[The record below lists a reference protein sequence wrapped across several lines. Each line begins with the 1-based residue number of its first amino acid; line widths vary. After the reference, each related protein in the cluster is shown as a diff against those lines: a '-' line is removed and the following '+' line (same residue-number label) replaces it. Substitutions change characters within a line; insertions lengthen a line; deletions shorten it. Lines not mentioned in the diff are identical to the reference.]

1 MEQNQTLEQIQNF
14 EGKYPKQ
21 LWYLFFSEMWER
33 FSFYGM
39 RGMLVIFMVNQLT
52 MNDKVANLQYGA
64 TQAFVYAFTFIGGLF
79 ADKILGYRK
88 SLFWGG
94 LLMIVGSIILAIDPK
109 QFFFFGISFTII
121 GTGFF
126 KPNIST
132 MVGKL
137 YKDDDNRRDAGF
149 SLFYAGVN
157 LGALIGGYICIAVA
171 NGTLWESL
179 IPEPLRWNF
188 AFGFAAVVMI
198 ISLLT
203 FVQTQKSLG
212 QIGLSPLANMKKSKR
227 LIIEIVTYIGSLVI
241 IPIVMTMVSKT
252 QYTDYFMFVIG
263 PIALIYLFFE
273 MGTLNN
279 VNHFNPF
286 SFNGKISRTNF
297 FLCFV
302 LVILINVY
310 VTIHFKG
317 SIGAI
322 MCVFPLYW
330 FLYSF
335 GAKRCNVIGISRFY
349 LLVPFFSIYLL
360 FKKGKDENFQILK
373 TLSPEVKKL
382 LAALVFIIFSIFFWA
397 FFEQSGGS
405 LSLFAAHNL
414 NNTVLGVSLDPNG
427 VNNSANSFFV
437 IGFAALLGLVWLWM
451 NKRKIEPNTIVK
463 FGLGFL
469 FLAGGF
475 AVFYYTKFFAD
486 ASGRTSL
493 DLFTF
498 GWFIIT
504 FGELCL
510 SPIGMSAMTKL
521 SPQKTQAVIMGMWF
535 LASAYGQYFAGLLG
549 ANIAEASQDA
559 TNMDKLTV
567 YADGYLQ
574 LALYA
579 LILGVLLIA
588 ISPLVKKLMQE
599 VK

>member
-1 MEQNQTLEQIQNF
+1 MVSDNSIALEQIQSF
-14 EGKYPKQ
+14 KGKYPKQ

-39 RGMLVIFMVNQLT
+39 RGMLVIFMVNQLA
-52 MNDKVANLQYGA
+52 MNEEVANLQYGA

-94 LLMIVGSIILAIDPK
+94 ILMIAGSIILAADPK

-132 MVGKL
+132 IVGKL

-157 LGALIGGYICIAVA
+157 LGALIGGYLCIAVA
-171 NGTLWESL
+171 NGTMLTSYV
-179 IPEPLRWNF
+179 PSHLRWNV
-188 AFGFAAVVMI
+188 AFGFAAIVMV

-203 FVQTQKSLG
+203 FTQTQKSLG
-212 QIGLSPLANMKKSKR
+212 QIGLSPLAHLEISKR
-227 LIIEIVTYIGSLVI
+227 RIYEIATYIGSLAILPI
-241 IPIVMTMVSKT
+241 IMTMVAKT
-252 QYTDYFMFVIG
+252 EYTDIFMYIIG
-263 PIALIYLFFE
+263 PCSLLYLFYE
-273 MGTLNN
+273 MRN
-279 VNHFNPF
+279 F
-286 SFNGKISRTNF
+286 S
-297 FLCFV
+297 LQ
-302 LVILINVY
+302 
-310 VTIHFKG
+310 
-317 SIGAI
+317 
-322 MCVFPLYW
+322 
-330 FLYSF
+330 
-335 GAKRCNVIGISRFY
+335 
-349 LLVPFFSIYLL
+349 
-360 FKKGKDENFQILK
+360 EN
-373 TLSPEVKKL
+373 KKL
-382 LAALVFIIFSIFFWA
+382 IAALVFIIFSIFFWA

-405 LSLFAAHNL
+405 LSLFAANNL
-414 NNTVLGVSLDPNG
+414 ENTVLGVKLDPNG
-427 VNNSANSFFV
+427 VNNSANSLFV
-437 IGFAALLGLVWLWM
+437 IIFAALVGMAWLGM
-451 NKRKIEPNTIVK
+451 NKRKMEPNTIIK

-469 FLAGGF
+469 FLAAGF
-475 AVFYYTKFFAD
+475 YVFYYTKFFAD

-521 SPQKTQAVIMGMWF
+521 SPQKTQAVVMGMWF

-549 ANIAEASQDA
+549 ANIAQSSENA
-559 TNMDKLTV
+559 TNAQKLIV
-567 YADGYLQ
+567 YAEGYKQ

-579 LILGVLLIA
+579 LIAGVVLII
-588 ISPLVKKLMQE
+588 ISPLVKKLMQG